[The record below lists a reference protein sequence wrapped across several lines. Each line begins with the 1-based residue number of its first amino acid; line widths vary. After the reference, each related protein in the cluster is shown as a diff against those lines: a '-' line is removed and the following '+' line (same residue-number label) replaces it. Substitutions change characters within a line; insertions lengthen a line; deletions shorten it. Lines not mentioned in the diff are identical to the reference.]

1 MKSRLI
7 CLSLAALGTIALA
20 NCAWIEEPWVNS
32 KDQLK
37 DERSR
42 SVEEQQALR
51 QRLFLAAGWRHI
63 DLDD

>member
-1 MKSRLI
+1 M
-7 CLSLAALGTIALA
+7 IALA
-20 NCAWIEEPWVNS
+20 SCAKIEEPWVNS

-63 DLDD
+63 DLDE

>member
-7 CLSLAALGTIALA
+7 CLSLAAIGMIALA
-20 NCAWIEEPWVNS
+20 NCAKIEEPWVNS
-32 KDQLK
+32 RDQLK

-51 QRLFLAAGWRHI
+51 QRLFLAAGFRHI
-63 DLDD
+63 DLDE

>member
-7 CLSLAALGTIALA
+7 CLSLAAVGMVALA
-20 NCAWIEEPWVNS
+20 NCAKIEEPWVRS
-32 KDQLK
+32 EDQLK

>member
-1 MKSRLI
+1 MKSRLA
-7 CLSLAALGTIALA
+7 CLSLAAGGMIALA
-20 NCAWIEEPWVNS
+20 NCAKIEEPWVHS

-51 QRLFLAAGWRHI
+51 QRLYLAAGFRHI
-63 DLDD
+63 DTAD

>member
-7 CLSLAALGTIALA
+7 CLSLAAVAMIALA
-20 NCAWIEEPWVNS
+20 SCAKIEEPWVNS

>member
-7 CLSLAALGTIALA
+7 CLSLAAIGMIALA
-20 NCAWIEEPWVNS
+20 NCAKIEEPWVRGE
-32 KDQLK
+32 DQLK

-51 QRLFLAAGWRHI
+51 QRFFHAAGCRHI

>member
-7 CLSLAALGTIALA
+7 CLSLAAVGMIALA
-20 NCAWIEEPWVNS
+20 SCAKIEEPWVNS

-63 DLDD
+63 DLDE